1 MKKRKNVFWG
11 RSKKDLKIYF
21 INLDLKKLKVDF
33 ISLHDFLS
41 HINFGLKSKDKARQY
56 EISNIWHHT
65 KVLKFKNHFKF
76 FSDIKDA
83 ENYLNE
89 INNQKKAVQ

>member
-1 MKKRKNVFWG
+1 MKKRKNVFWN

-41 HINFGLKSKDKARQY
+41 HINFCLKSKDKTRQY
-56 EISNIWHHT
+56 DISNIWHHT
-65 KVLKFKNHFKF
+65 KVFESTYNAFEDSNFHEFNEKFEKLWKGGN
-76 FSDIKDA
+76 
-83 ENYLNE
+83 
-89 INNQKKAVQ
+89 

>member
-1 MKKRKNVFWG
+1 MKKRKNVFWN

-41 HINFGLKSKDKARQY
+41 HINFGLKSKDKTRQY

-83 ENYLNE
+83 EKYLNE
-89 INNQKKAVQ
+89 INQQKKAVQ